1 MSEKQY
7 AKGSSSRPADSYEKA
22 SVSQKVDDVVFGTV
36 VPTAAGVAAAGY
48 AGYAAKK
55 IRDFSKGMREV
66 SKTNYLGGK
75 KPKILRPDNL

>member
-1 MSEKQY
+1 VGQKYY
-7 AKGSSSRPADSYEKA
+7 AKGSTSRPADSADET
-22 SVSQKVDDVVFGTV
+22 SVSQKVDDVIFGKV
-36 VPTAAGVAAAGY
+36 VPTAAGVVAAGY

-66 SKTNYLGGK
+66 SKTNYLGGR